1 MTAAQA
7 PDIAVLAA
15 DLLRRAGIS
24 DRVESIR
31 LANAGGN
38 NRIYRIETATA
49 AYAAKQYFRHEGDTR
64 DRLGAEFAFLSYAH
78 AVAPASV
85 PWPLALDA
93 QVGIALYEFIT
104 GEPLRPGSI
113 GRPEVDAAIAF
124 FVALNDPA
132 ARRRATALPVASEAS
147 FSLAEH
153 LRSIDGRVGQLLA
166 AVAEDD
172 GQGRARLDELA
183 DRWRTLDGWVRAE
196 ARGLG
201 LAMEDILPPAQRCI
215 SPSDFGFHNALRTA
229 GGGLR
234 FLDFEYAGWD
244 DPAKTAGDFFSQLAV
259 PVPAE
264 HFDHFVAGIAGP
276 FEDPAALT
284 VRAGL
289 LRPVYQVKWCC
300 IALNVFLPVHLARRK
315 FANPDL
321 DETALKQA
329 QLAKAYKILQSI
341 QEPRHGLH

>member
-1 MTAAQA
+1 MTAAPA
-7 PDIAVLAA
+7 PEIASSAA
-15 DLLRRAGIS
+15 ALLRQAGVP
-24 DRVESIR
+24 DQVASIR
-31 LANAGGN
+31 LASAGGN
-38 NRIYRIETATA
+38 NRLYRVDTPTA
-49 AYAAKQYFRHEGDTR
+49 AYAVKQYFRHEGDTR
-64 DRLGAEFAFLSYAH
+64 DRLGAEFGFLSYAS
-78 AVAPASV
+78 AAAPAWV
-85 PWPLALDA
+85 PRPLALDTRA
-93 QVGIALYEFIT
+93 GMALYEFIT
-104 GEPLRPGSI
+104 GEPLRAGSI
-113 GRPEVDAAIAF
+113 GLPEVDAAIAF
-124 FVALNDPA
+124 FAALNDPA
-132 ARRRATALPVASEAS
+132 TRQRAALPTASEAS

-153 LRSIDGRVGQLLA
+153 LRSIDGRVSQLLA
-166 AVAEDD
+166 AVAAGD
-172 GQGRARLDELA
+172 GQGQASIGELA
-183 DRWRTLDGWVRAE
+183 DRWRALDGWVRGE
-196 ARGLG
+196 ACGMG
-201 LAMEDILPPAQRCI
+201 LAVEEVLPPAQRCV

-229 GGGLR
+229 DGGLR

-264 HFDHFVAGIAGP
+264 HFDHFVAGIARP

-321 DETALKQA
+321 DEGALKQA
-329 QLAKAYKILQSI
+329 QLAKAHGILQSI